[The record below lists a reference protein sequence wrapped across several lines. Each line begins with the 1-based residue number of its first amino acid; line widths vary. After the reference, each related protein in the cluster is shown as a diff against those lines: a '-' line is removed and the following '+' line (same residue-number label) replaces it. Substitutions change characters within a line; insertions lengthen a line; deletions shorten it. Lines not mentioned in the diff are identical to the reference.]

1 MKIDNIVFNQII
13 EKLFGH
19 FTIKSIT
26 IFFFILCDQQTTETS
41 TMATSAVEVSTS
53 TAKVSL
59 SVTTTV
65 KSQFQCQFY
74 QIPIGFKCDGTTHC
88 VPDGTDERDCPEAP
102 VISSP
107 ISIPS
112 IKAPTNHKELR
123 VEFQKD
129 KKTAWKSEK
138 DIKELLLTNSY
149 NGIYFF

>member
-1 MKIDNIVFNQII
+1 
-13 EKLFGH
+13 
-19 FTIKSIT
+19 
-26 IFFFILCDQQTTETS
+26 
-41 TMATSAVEVSTS
+41 MATSAVEVSTS

-129 KKTAWKSEK
+129 KKTAWKSKK
-138 DIKELLLTNSY
+138 DIRELLLTNSY
-149 NGIYFF
+149 N